1 MQLQI
6 AKHKLIIRSLLD
18 LWFRQNTIFIASSS
32 GTAVDERIVCDA
44 FTNCHWNL
52 FLCSAIGHIIYLA
65 IGLNSN
71 L

>member
-6 AKHKLIIRSLLD
+6 TKHKLIIRSLLD

-52 FLCSAIGHIIYLA
+52 FFMLRHRTHHISRYWPQF
-65 IGLNSN
+65 
-71 L
+71 